1 MNKADIIDRA
11 HNKAFSKI
19 IDLKRD
25 ISQLN
30 EDIRKGGD
38 GRLSLDILKNCV
50 LSTRTELQVWQFIS
64 TLIEKYGYK

>member
-1 MNKADIIDRA
+1 MNNDIQNRA

-30 EDIRKGGD
+30 EEIRRGGD
-38 GRLSLDILKNCV
+38 GRLSLDALKSCV
-50 LSTRTELQVWQFIS
+50 RSTRTDLQVWQFIS

>member
-1 MNKADIIDRA
+1 MNNDIQNRA

-38 GRLSLDILKNCV
+38 GRLSIDVLKNCV
-50 LSTRTELQVWQFIS
+50 RSTRKDLQTWQFIAN
-64 TLIEKYGYK
+64 LIEKYGYE

>member
-1 MNKADIIDRA
+1 MNNDIQNRA

-38 GRLSLDILKNCV
+38 GRLSLDVLKNCV
-50 LSTRTELQVWQFIS
+50 RSTRTELQVWQFIS